1 MGWKGRVEE
10 AGMGWKGRVE
20 EEKAERSWKLV
31 GVGAGGVE

>member
-1 MGWKGRVEE
+1 MKSG

-31 GVGAGGVE
+31 GIGLGE